1 MGRTKDNTTDLVDLP
16 ALPAEKIM
24 ADQQLASRMEAAFS
38 DEQRQVTQMIG
49 ERIGRRSMA
58 LMISKLLTVRDLLDL
73 QQIKESKQY
82 KGFIHIDE
90 NKNSCPVRTWAD
102 YCRLVEGRSEQA
114 IDEDIYNLKQIG
126 PELFDSMRQ
135 IGIGPRTM
143 RELRQLPEDEQA
155 VIAEAAKSDDK
166 EALLELIDDLSAKH
180 AKEKEQAKAALAAS
194 EKARAESQSNYQ
206 SLSQLQANT
215 NAERDKLKLD
225 LAKREKLI
233 AEMDPIDLGDS
244 LRVEVSQ
251 QVSAAEI
258 ALRSLKKPFAALA
271 EHTEQHGFMHD
282 DFMAGLLG
290 QLQFALNQ
298 LRGEFSIKEA
308 PDGEVMPA
316 WLREEAPL
324 PAAQE
329 EA

>member
-1 MGRTKDNTTDLVDLP
+1 MMGRVKQTSSEVIDLP
-16 ALPAEKIM
+16 ELPVEHGLNQQQMSTLTQEISAQFGDGQIYDRIRVVNEARFYMAQSAEAMLEAGKRLIVLKENEPHGEFESIVREQLGLPERTAQRMMQASIKYMSPKLLAKAPTLALLGK
-24 ADQQLASRMEAAFS
+24 
-38 DEQRQVTQMIG
+38 
-49 ERIGRRSMA
+49 
-58 LMISKLLTVRDLLDL
+58 SKLFELMTEDDDELAALAEGGTVAGLKLD
-73 QQIKESKQY
+73 E
-82 KGFIHIDE
+82 IDRMT
-90 NKNSCPVRTWAD
+90 N
-102 YCRLVEGRSEQA
+102 
-114 IDEDIYNLKQIG
+114 
-126 PELFDSMRQ
+126 
-135 IGIGPRTM
+135 
-143 RELRQLPEDEQA
+143 RELRH
-155 VIAEAAKSDDK
+155 
-166 EALLELIDDLSAKH
+166 ALREG
-180 AKEKEQAKAALAAS
+180 S
-194 EKARAESQSNYQ
+194 ENYQ
-206 SLSQLQANT
+206 ALSQLQANT
-215 NAERDKLKLD
+215 NTERDQLKLD

-233 AEMDPIDLGDS
+233 TEMDPIDLGDG

-258 ALRSLKKPFAALA
+258 ALRSLKKPFTALA

-308 PDGEVMPA
+308 PDGEAMPA

>member
-1 MGRTKDNTTDLVDLP
+1 MGRVKQTQSEVIDLP
-16 ALPAEKIM
+16 ELPVEHGLNQQQMSTLSQEISNRFGDGQIYDRIRVVNEARFYMAQSAEAMLEAGKRLIVLKENEPHGEFVEIVE
-24 ADQQLASRMEAAFS
+24 QQLGLHVRAAQRMMQAFIKYS
-38 DEQRQVTQMIG
+38 
-49 ERIGRRSMA
+49 SP
-58 LMISKLLTVRDLLDL
+58 KLLANATALSHLGKTKLFELMTEDDDQLVALAEGGTVAGLKLD
-73 QQIKESKQY
+73 E
-82 KGFIHIDE
+82 IDRMT
-90 NKNSCPVRTWAD
+90 S
-102 YCRLVEGRSEQA
+102 
-114 IDEDIYNLKQIG
+114 
-126 PELFDSMRQ
+126 
-135 IGIGPRTM
+135 
-143 RELRQLPEDEQA
+143 RELRH
-155 VIAEAAKSDDK
+155 
-166 EALLELIDDLSAKH
+166 ALREG
-180 AKEKEQAKAALAAS
+180 S
-194 EKARAESQSNYQ
+194 ENYQ
-206 SLSQLQANT
+206 ALSQLQANT
-215 NAERDKLKLD
+215 NAERDQLKLD
-225 LAKREKLI
+225 IAKREKLI
-233 AEMDPIDLGDS
+233 AEMDPLDLGDG